1 MAENYIPR
9 LSDNIIA
16 KKLKKSDVVL
26 IEGSKWSGKTRT
38 AEEFC
43 KSAFYI
49 QGEPQIKALTAAIES
64 GSTTFLQGDTPR
76 LIDEWQD
83 VPSTW
88 DIIRF
93 EVDHRHE
100 PGQFILTGS
109 SVPRMDSTRHS
120 GAGRIASVTQRTMSL
135 FESGESNGTISLKG
149 LFEGDCVDAST
160 DLTMD
165 GIVHAIVRGGWP
177 IAVVRDSEDDDDP
190 GYYATEYLDAIYR
203 DMSRLLYGEVA
214 DDAEVGKRNHRNTP
228 RDETVAMITRRLMA
242 SISRNLATSTS
253 FNTIKNDVNA
263 GSELASSP
271 TLTKYKG
278 ALERLFILENLTAW
292 NTHVRSSASLKVA
305 SKWHFTDPSLAVAAL
320 NLGVQNLMNDY
331 NALGFF
337 FESMCLRDL
346 RVYVASLGGDV
357 HHLRVNENYEVD
369 FIVSLRD
376 GRWGAVEVK
385 FGSFDYD
392 RAAENLLNI
401 GKYVDLEK
409 VGEPSFRAIL
419 TGMPLGYTRKDGVH
433 VVPVGCL
440 RD

>member
-1 MAENYIPR
+1 MAENYLPR

-16 KKLKKSDVVL
+16 KKLKKSGAVL

-49 QGEPQIKALTAAIES
+49 QGEPKIKALTAAIES
-64 GSTTFLQGDTPR
+64 GSMTFLQGDTPR

-88 DIIRF
+88 DLIRF

-100 PGQFILTGS
+100 PGQFILTES
-109 SVPRMDSTRHS
+109 SVPHIDSTQHS
-120 GAGRIASVTQRTMSL
+120 GVGRIASVTQRTMSL
-135 FESGESNGTISLKG
+135 FESGESNGKTSLKG
-149 LFEGDCVDAST
+149 LFEGDGVDAST
-160 DLTMD
+160 GLTMD

-177 IAVVRDSEDDDDP
+177 EAVATYSENNSNP
-190 GYYATEYLDAIYR
+190 GEYASECLESIHQDV
-203 DMSRLLYGEVA
+203 SRLLYAGI
-214 DDAEVGKRNHRNTP
+214 DDPSACRRNRRNTP
-228 RDETVAMITRRLMA
+228 RDETVAMITRGLMA

-346 RVYVASLGGDV
+346 RVYVASLGGEV

-369 FIVSLRD
+369 FIVTLRD

-401 GKYVDLEK
+401 GRYVDLEK
-409 VGEPSFRAIL
+409 VGESSFRAIL